1 MRAAARSHV
10 TSPRTPV
17 LAVAPRRSSST
28 SRTTAA
34 AVTMPRKALPWLVV
48 ALLICVFIPWLWT
61 IGPVLLLPYRVVLL
75 AGFLPCMY
83 LWLAGKVGRARAPDV
98 LILLYCLWCP
108 ISLFAAHDAQV
119 ALQSGG
125 IIVVETAGAYFF
137 GRCFIRGPDQF
148 YAMTR
153 LLFVLVAIMLPF
165 ALVETVTNSN
175 ISLAFFSKF
184 FPVHVEAIKEP
195 RWGLR
200 RVQGVFEHPILFGV
214 SCGAIFA
221 LVHLVLG
228 GETSATKR
236 WFATLTVLLT
246 AGLSLS
252 SGPLTAII
260 AQVSL
265 VFWNWLLA
273 KDAKRWQYLWILSLS
288 MYGFIALAS
297 NQSVFEFLLTHF
309 SFEPASA
316 YYRVLIWRFGSE
328 SVLNHPF
335 FGVGFGRWD
344 RPEWMPPSIDM
355 YWLYHAILFGIP
367 AGIFMMGS
375 FLTMVAVV
383 AFTKETDERR
393 LRYRTAYLIMMMG
406 YFLVGWTVHFWNATY
421 VLFLFL
427 LGSGSWLLD
436 DVANTGPRAAR
447 RRGLNRSARTRG
459 STHHDERSGPD
470 HGLRATTNGAERNPK
485 ER

>member
-1 MRAAARSHV
+1 MKAAARSHV
-10 TSPRTPV
+10 TSPRSTVRPLV
-17 LAVAPRRSSST
+17 SRRLKAR
-28 SRTTAA
+28 SRVTAEPATT
-34 AVTMPRKALPWLVV
+34 RKALPWLVV
-48 ALLICVFIPWLWT
+48 AFLIGVFIPWLWT
-61 IGPVLLLPYRVVLL
+61 IGPLLLLPYRVALL
-75 AGFLPCMY
+75 AGFLPCMF
-83 LWLAGKVGRARAPDV
+83 LWLAGRAGRIRAPDI
-98 LILLYCLWCP
+98 LIILYSIWCP
-108 ISLFAAHDAQV
+108 ISLFVVHDAQV

-125 IIVVETAGAYFF
+125 IIVVETAGAYFL

-165 ALVETVTNSN
+165 ALVETITNAN
-175 ISLAFFSKF
+175 VSLDVFSRF
-184 FPVHVEAIKEP
+184 FPTHPEAIKDP

-214 SCGAIFA
+214 SCGAILA

-228 GETSATKR
+228 GEISAAKR

-246 AGLSLS
+246 ASLSLS
-252 SGPLTAII
+252 SGPLTAIV

-265 VFWNWLLA
+265 LFWNWLLA
-273 KDAKRWQYLWILSLS
+273 KDARRWQYLWVILLS
-288 MYGFIALAS
+288 MYAFIELAS
-297 NQSVFEFLLTHF
+297 NQTVFEFLLTYF

-316 YYRVLIWRFGSE
+316 YYRVLIWEFGSQ
-328 SVLNHPF
+328 SALNHPI
-335 FGVGFGRWD
+335 FGVGYGRWD

-367 AGIFMMGS
+367 AGIFMMGG
-375 FLTMVAVV
+375 FLTMVASV

-393 LRYRTAYLIMMMG
+393 LRYRTAYLIVMTG

-427 LGSGSWLLD
+427 LGSGSWLLG
-436 DVANTGPRAAR
+436 DVVNANLG
-447 RRGLNRSARTRG
+447 SARTREINRSSRSRG
-459 STHHDERSGPD
+459 SARDEDCNGADP
-470 HGLRATTNGAERNPK
+470 GLTDGAERNPK
-485 ER
+485 KR